1 MGTSPVRYL
10 NDYRLSVARELLLH
24 TGKSIKSVA
33 AAVGIPDPFYFSRL
47 FRTAYGQSPQTC
59 RNMAYSDIRQ
69 NKRQTNFRLKLT
81 GGKRLPVF
89 PVK

>member
-47 FRTAYGQSPQTC
+47 FRTAYGQSPQTY
-59 RNMAYSDIRQ
+59 RKTTYY
-69 NKRQTNFRLKLT
+69 
-81 GGKRLPVF
+81 
-89 PVK
+89 